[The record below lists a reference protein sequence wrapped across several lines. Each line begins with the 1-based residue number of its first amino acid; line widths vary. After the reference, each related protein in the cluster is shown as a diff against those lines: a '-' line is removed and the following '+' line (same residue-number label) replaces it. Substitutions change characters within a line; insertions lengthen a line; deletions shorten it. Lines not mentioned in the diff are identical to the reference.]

1 MKGDLTVTS
10 NLMTE
15 LMNDFRGDSLSSVAS
30 AVGQNPATTQSAIAA
45 ALPALIGGLANK
57 ASTPDQAS
65 GLLDLITRNKL
76 DSDTFASAS
85 SAVKAP
91 GGINSLINVGRPLL
105 DSIFGSRSGAI
116 IDWVAS
122 RSGVSRSSSSSLV
135 SIALPI
141 VLGLVAKRLRS
152 TGWSASNLTRLMA
165 DQRMYLQDAPAT
177 LAGVLSAEEIP
188 ITRHVR
194 PDTEDVPKR
203 RMPAVPVY
211 ETAPRNRNAWLWALP
226 LLLLIPLIG
235 YFLARNDESRSDVA
249 VQSRPAPREAVP
261 AAPEETPVGTSSEP
275 AALPSGL
282 GPYDLRFETRSQSL
296 GAQSSQQLREIADL
310 MRTYPRAKA
319 EIKGYTDNAGN
330 DAANM
335 ELSQNRAT
343 AVMNEIAD
351 LGIDRSRMTA
361 EGYGEAN
368 PVASNAT
375 AQGRRQ
381 NRRVEVEIKDR

>member
-1 MKGDLTVTS
+1 MTS

-45 ALPALIGGLANK
+45 ALPALIGGLVYK
-57 ASTPDQAS
+57 ASTADQAS
-65 GLLDLITRNKL
+65 NLLDVITRNKL
-76 DSDTFASAS
+76 DSDAFASPS
-85 SAVKAP
+85 NAVKAP
-91 GGINSLINVGRPLL
+91 GGLNSLMNVGRPLL
-105 DSIFGSRSGAI
+105 DSIFGNRSGAMS
-116 IDWVAS
+116 DWVSS
-122 RSGVSRSSSSSLV
+122 RSGVNRSSSSSLL

-141 VLGLVAKRLRS
+141 VLGLIARRLRS
-152 TGWSASNLTRLMA
+152 TGWSASNLMKLMA
-165 DQRMYLQDAPAT
+165 DQRSYLQDAPAE
-177 LAGVLSAEEIP
+177 LSGVLRAEEAP
-188 ITRHVR
+188 TTHHVR
-194 PDTEDVPKR
+194 ADIEDAR
-203 RMPAVPVY
+203 RRHAPAATTMY
-211 ETAPRNRNAWLWALP
+211 EAAPSNRNAWLWALP

-235 YFLARNDESRSDVA
+235 YFLARHDESRRDVA
-249 VQSRPAPREAVP
+249 VQSRPAPQAAVP
-261 AAPEETPVGTSSEP
+261 AVPEEKPVGTSSEP

-282 GPYDLRFETRSQSL
+282 GPYELRFATGSQSL
-296 GAQSSQQLREIADL
+296 IAASSQQLREIVDT

-335 ELSQNRAT
+335 QLSQNRAT

-368 PVASNAT
+368 PVATNAT
-375 AQGRRQ
+375 AQGRQQ
-381 NRRVEVEIKDR
+381 NRRVEVELTDR

>member
-1 MKGDLTVTS
+1 VTS

-15 LMNDFRGDSLSSVAS
+15 LMNDFRGDSLSSIAS

-45 ALPALIGGLANK
+45 ALPALIGGLAYK
-57 ASTPDQAS
+57 ASTADQAS
-65 GLLDLITRNKL
+65 NLLDVITRNKL
-76 DSDTFASAS
+76 DSDIFASLS

-91 GGINSLINVGRPLL
+91 GGLNSLMNVGRPLL
-105 DSIFGSRSGAI
+105 DSIFGNRSGAI
-116 IDWVAS
+116 TDWVSS
-122 RSGVSRSSSSSLV
+122 RSGVNRSSSSSLL

-141 VLGLVAKRLRS
+141 VLGLIARRLRS
-152 TGWSASNLTRLMA
+152 TGWSASNLMKFMA
-165 DQRMYLQDAPAT
+165 DQRAYLQDAPAE
-177 LAGVLSAEEIP
+177 LAGVLRAEETP
-188 ITRHVR
+188 TTHHVR
-194 PDTEDVPKR
+194 TDIEDAAR
-203 RMPAVPVY
+203 RHTPAVPVY
-211 ETAPRNRNAWLWALP
+211 EAAPRNRNAWLWALP

-235 YFLARNDESRSDVA
+235 YFLARHDESRRDVA

-261 AAPEETPVGTSSEP
+261 AVPEEKPVGTSSEP

-282 GPYDLRFETRSQSL
+282 GPYDLRFASGSQSL
-296 GAQSSQQLREIADL
+296 TAASSQQLREIADT

-319 EIKGYTDNAGN
+319 EFKGYTDNAGN

-368 PVASNAT
+368 PVATNET
-375 AQGRRQ
+375 AQGRQQ